1 MKRRLIAAGLFLAL
15 PALALADGPTE
26 RVLNK
31 KDDIDFAKALV
42 ANGYPDLAER
52 LLGVVEKT
60 GGAATGPEAKAII
73 DLIKLD
79 VAQELAMKLD
89 DLVKRK
95 DELVK
100 VLTAK
105 EKFIETYKG
114 TQASE
119 DCRNGLPDLY
129 GTIGETIT
137 QAIKKLKDEKVLEA
151 LRSEG
156 DGLFLRAEA
165 ASKQRIEE
173 LKAIDPKDDDI
184 EFKLMS
190 ARYNYARTLYFH
202 SLLFSPGSG
211 KRIEL
216 CNSALYEYGEFD
228 LEYTDTIFNIY
239 AAIDVGLCLKEIGKP
254 AEGVASIDQAIQVR
268 ESWGEKVK
276 VTGPDNKPKLVWPIG
291 ARDVVDIVCY
301 GMLQKMLILKEMKKP
316 ADVIA
321 VGQDF
326 FDSTPEPWES
336 PQSMAVARE
345 VADAQFASGDVKGS
359 IETGKGM
366 IKIDPA
372 GIGAAWGREI
382 VDRAGGGTYLDKM
395 KTAELRVAAND
406 LDRGIA
412 IARQVIAET
421 AGTADEQEAGCDSLL
436 LIGFAYQKRGWM
448 EEASLAYQTAVD
460 RFPKAKNAAEALV
473 RAIDCYALAQR
484 SGKRKYYKEKID
496 EGMNRLIREYPK
508 HPRASNVQI
517 MKANNLE
524 GEGDFLGAIEV
535 LKTVQTN
542 STDYT
547 KARLKIAL
555 DYFQHAAKLASEQ
568 KEADAK
574 TNYGL
579 AESSFRETIAAI
591 EAARGKSIDPT
602 VQSALDEQEYI
613 ARLSL
618 ARLYML
624 PAFGRIA
631 DAAAAIDA
639 LEKNWAKDP
648 SKGPEIQNL
657 RGRLFLS
664 QGKFDEAEKWVNDL
678 AARDKNAVAG
688 PAGQLARA
696 LDQQGLD
703 KFKEKPGSLEGEDLW
718 KRAARFY
725 YISIKPQVDGTASQN
740 AGEMTDVGNRFF
752 SYGLTFNGI
761 PDSRVSFVDWVP
773 GPKKALDYWVKAAE
787 IYEAALAQTP
797 DYRMTINLGRTY
809 GFLGEYV
816 KAAGIYARLFEQE
829 PLVNPKIP
837 NRLDN
842 AVQKAKQ
849 ELVYAYLEWGV
860 SERLSF
866 AKDNDKSR
874 LTRALRTIF
883 TPLLQ
888 TLKPDTSPETYW
900 AARYHLIRALMDNGD
915 YKDAQLN
922 VEDAQRNISATFDDG
937 KYGYKALFEATI
949 AELKKKF

>member
-1 MKRRLIAAGLFLAL
+1 MNRRLIAAALLVAL
-15 PALALADGPTE
+15 PAFAMAQDE

-60 GGAATGPEAKAII
+60 GGASSGPEAKAVI

-79 VAQELAMKLD
+79 VAQDAASKQE
-89 DLVKRK
+89 DLIRRK

-114 TQASE
+114 AQAAE

-137 QAIKKLKDEKVLEA
+137 NAIKKTKDEKVLES

-156 DGLFLRAEA
+156 DGIFLRAEA
-165 ASKQRIEE
+165 AGKTRIEE
-173 LKAIDPKDDDI
+173 LKAQPDKDEEA
-184 EFKLMS
+184 EFKLQS
-190 ARYNYARTLYFH
+190 AYYNYARTLYLH

-211 KRIEL
+211 KRTEL
-216 CNSALYEYGEFD
+216 CNAALTEYGEFE
-228 LEYTDTIFNIY
+228 LNYTETLLNIY
-239 AAIDVGLCLKEIGKP
+239 ASIDTGLCLKEIGKP
-254 AEGVASIDQAIQVR
+254 AEAIASIDQAIAVR
-268 ESWGEKVK
+268 QSWGDKQK
-276 VTGPDNKPKLVWPIG
+276 VTGPDNKPRMVWPMNDRSI
-291 ARDVVDIVCY
+291 VDIVCY
-301 GMLQKMLILKEMKKP
+301 GMLQKMLVLKDMKKT
-316 ADVIA
+316 AEVVA
-321 VGQDF
+321 VGEDY
-326 FDSTPEPWES
+326 FDSTPDPWDA
-336 PQSMAVARE
+336 PQSMVVARE
-345 VADAQFASGDVKGS
+345 VADAKYAAGDVKGS
-359 IETGKGM
+359 IDMGKEM

-382 VDRAGGGTYLDKM
+382 VDRAGGGTYLDKL
-395 KTAELRVAAND
+395 KTAQQKVESND

-412 IARQVIAET
+412 VARQVIDET
-421 AGTADEQEAGCDSLL
+421 TGTPDEPEACCESLL
-436 LIGFAYQKRGWM
+436 LIGYAYQKRGWV

-460 RFPKAKNAAEALV
+460 RYPKAKSASECLV
-473 RAIDCYALAQR
+473 RAIDCYASAQR
-484 SGKRKYYKEKID
+484 AGKRKYYKEQLD
-496 EGMNRLIREYPK
+496 EATNRLIREYPK
-508 HPRASNVQI
+508 DPRASNIQLT
-517 MKANNLE
+517 KAGILE
-524 GEGDFLGAIEV
+524 GEGDYLGAIEI
-535 LKTVQTN
+535 LKTVQPAAEQ
-542 STDYT
+542 YT
-547 KARLKIAL
+547 RARLMIGL
-555 DYFQHAAKLASEQ
+555 DYFQHASKLIGEKKDDEAKTFYPLTETAF
-568 KEADAK
+568 KEAVA
-574 TNYGL
+574 
-579 AESSFRETIAAI
+579 AIAA
-591 EAARGKSIDPT
+591 AKGKTIDPKI
-602 VQSALDEQEYI
+602 QAALDGQEYL

-631 DAAAAIDA
+631 DAAPAIDV
-639 LEKNWAKDP
+639 LEQNWGKDAQ
-648 SKGPEIQNL
+648 KGPDIQNL

-664 QGKFDEAEKWVNDL
+664 QGKFEEAEKWVNEL
-678 AARDKNAVAG
+678 YARDKKAVAG

-703 KFKEKPGSLEGEDLW
+703 KFKDKPGSLEGEDLW

-725 YISIKPQVDGTASQN
+725 YMSIKPQVDGTASQN
-740 AGEMTDVGNRFF
+740 AGEMTDVGGRFY
-752 SYGLTFNGI
+752 SYGLTFNGV
-761 PDSRVSFVDWVP
+761 PDKRVSFVDWVP
-773 GPKKALDYWVKAAE
+773 GNKRALDYWVKAAE

-809 GFLGEYV
+809 GFLGDYV

-829 PLVNPKIP
+829 ALVNPKNP

-842 AVQKAKQ
+842 AVQKAKP

-860 SERLSF
+860 SERLAF

-874 LTRALRTIF
+874 LTRAMKTIL
-883 TPLLQ
+883 TPLLA

-900 AARYHLIRALMDNGD
+900 AARYHLVRALMDVGD
-915 YKDAQLN
+915 YKDAKLN
-922 VEDAQRNISATFDDG
+922 VEDAQRNISATFDDD
-937 KYGYKALFEATI
+937 KFGYKTLFEATI
-949 AELKKKF
+949 EELKKKF

>member
-1 MKRRLIAAGLFLAL
+1 MKRRLIATGLLLVL
-15 PALALADGPTE
+15 PAFALADGPTE

-52 LLGVVEKT
+52 LLVVVEKT
-60 GGAATGPEAKAII
+60 GATTGPEAKAII

-79 VAQELAMKLD
+79 VAQDLAMKIE

-137 QAIKKLKDEKVLEA
+137 SAIKKLKDEKVLEA

-173 LKAIDPKDDDI
+173 LKGIQDKDDET
-184 EFKLMS
+184 EFKLQS
-190 ARYNYARTLYFH
+190 AYYNYARTLYLH

-216 CNSALYEYGEFD
+216 CNAALTEFGEFE
-228 LEYTDTIFNIY
+228 LNYTETLLNIY
-239 AAIDVGLCLKEIGKP
+239 ASIDTGLCLKEIGKP
-254 AEGVASIDQAIQVR
+254 SEAIASIDQAIAVR
-268 ESWGEKVK
+268 ESWGEKQK
-276 VTGPDNKPKLVWPIG
+276 VVGPDNKPKMVWPLTDRSI
-291 ARDVVDIVCY
+291 VDIVCY
-301 GMLQKMLILKEMKKP
+301 GMLQKMLILKEMKKT
-316 ADVIA
+316 AEVIA

-336 PQSMAVARE
+336 PSSMVVARE
-345 VADAQFASGDVKGS
+345 VADAQFAAGDVKAS
-359 IETGKGM
+359 IDTGKEM

-395 KTAELRVAAND
+395 KTAEARVAAND

-421 AGTADEQEAGCDSLL
+421 AGTPDEQEAGCDSLL
-436 LIGFAYQKRGWM
+436 LIGFAYQKRGWF
-448 EEASLAYQTAVD
+448 EEAALAYQTAVD
-460 RFPKAKNAAEALV
+460 RYPKAKNASEALV
-473 RAIDCYALAQR
+473 RAIDCYAAAQR
-484 SGKRKYYKEKID
+484 GGKRRYYKEQIN
-496 EGMNRLIREYPK
+496 EGTNRLIRDYPK
-508 HPRASNVQI
+508 DPRASNIQLT
-517 MKANNLE
+517 KASILE
-524 GEGDFLGAIEV
+524 SEGDFLGAIEI
-535 LKTVQTN
+535 LKTVQPTADQY
-542 STDYT
+542 SRA
-547 KARLKIAL
+547 KLMIGL
-555 DYFQHAAKLASEQ
+555 DYFQHASKLASEKKEEEAKPFYPLTETAF
-568 KEADAK
+568 KEA
-574 TNYGL
+574 
-579 AESSFRETIAAI
+579 IAAI
-591 EAARGKSIDPT
+591 GAAKGKTIDPK
-602 VQSALDEQEYI
+602 VQAALEGQEYL

-631 DAAAAIDA
+631 DAAPAIDV
-639 LEKNWAKDP
+639 LEQGWAKDP
-648 SKGPEIQNL
+648 QKGPDIQNL

-664 QGKFDEAEKWVNDL
+664 QGKFEEAEKWVNDL
-678 AARDKNAVAG
+678 YARDKIAASG

-725 YISIKPQVDGTASQN
+725 YISIKPQVDGQASQN

-752 SYGLTFNGI
+752 SYGLTFNGV

-773 GPKKALDYWVKAAE
+773 GPKRALDYWVKAAE

-829 PLVNPKIP
+829 ALVNPKAP

-842 AVQKAKQ
+842 AVQKAKP

-860 SERLSF
+860 SERLSY

-900 AARYHLIRALMDNGD
+900 ATRYHLIRALMDNGD

-922 VEDAQRNISATFDDG
+922 VQDAQRNISATFDDG
-937 KYGYKALFEATI
+937 KYGYKALFETTI
-949 AELKKKF
+949 EELKKKF